1 MRLWEFG
8 RVDPKLEEPNV
19 ALMAG
24 QMVVGAF
31 FVTIL
36 FASLVLATLGTWPG
50 HPGGKL
56 YPLYVPEHYGKHSKE
71 NRPGFFW
78 LFFQNSRAAKLNVF
92 QNSSKCFAK
101 LKENILKLNISETFV
116 VVDLFSIL
124 QIK

>member
-1 MRLWEFG
+1 MDVRCTSIHTALKKVLSIHQNMDYFFILAPPLMRLWEFG

-56 YPLYVPEHYGKHSKE
+56 YPLYVPEHYGKHSKK
-71 NRPGFFW
+71 NRHHTYSNIIF
-78 LFFQNSRAAKLNVF
+78 
-92 QNSSKCFAK
+92 C
-101 LKENILKLNISETFV
+101 LK
-116 VVDLFSIL
+116 
-124 QIK
+124 